1 MMRLTVLT
9 VLMLAALIVAPA
21 HGQSYPS
28 KTVRWIVPLPPGG
41 STDLISRLLAQKL
54 GEMWR
59 VPVVVE
65 NRAGAAGTVGLA
77 AAAKSPP
84 DGYTIAL
91 AQTSNLAIAP
101 GLYPQ
106 VGYDPLKDLAPVT
119 QVVSTPMLLVSHP
132 SLPARSVRALIALAR
147 SQPNAITYASGGSGG
162 QTHLPMELFANTAG
176 VKMVHV
182 PYKGVGPSV
191 VALVSGEVATGL
203 SSIPPVLPHVKSG
216 KLRALAITSA
226 RRYKGLPEVPT
237 MAEDGVPGY
246 DVSVWYGV
254 VMPGGT
260 PKEIVARVHADVV
273 RILAQPDVNERLTAD
288 AGEVVAGTPEA
299 FGAYIKSELARW
311 TKVIAQ
317 TGVKAD

>member
-1 MMRLTVLT
+1 MMRLA

-21 HGQSYPS
+21 HAQTYPS
-28 KTVRWIVPLPPGG
+28 KPVRWIVPLPPGG

-54 GEMWR
+54 SEMWR
-59 VPVVVE
+59 VQVVVE
-65 NRAGAAGTVGLA
+65 NRVGAAGTIGLA

-91 AQTSNLAIAP
+91 GQTSNLAVAP
-101 GLYPQ
+101 GLYPKL
-106 VGYDPLKDLAPVT
+106 GYDPLKDLAPVT

-132 SLPARSVRALIALAR
+132 SLPARSVRGLIALAR

-162 QTHLPMELFANTAG
+162 QTHLPMELFAKTAG

-182 PYKGVGPSV
+182 PYKGIGPSV

-216 KLRALAITSA
+216 KLRALGITSA

-260 PKEIVARVHADVV
+260 PKDLVTRVHADVV

-311 TKVIAQ
+311 TKVIAE
-317 TGVKAD
+317 TGAKAD

>member
-1 MMRLTVLT
+1 MRLA
-9 VLMLAALIVAPA
+9 VLMLAALVVAPA
-21 HGQSYPS
+21 QAQSYPS

-54 GEMWR
+54 AETWR
-59 VPVVVE
+59 VQVVVE
-65 NRAGAAGTVGLA
+65 NRVGAAGTIGLA

-91 AQTSNLAIAP
+91 GQTSNLAVAP
-101 GLYPQ
+101 GLYPKL
-106 VGYDPLKDLAPVT
+106 GYDPLKDLEPVT
-119 QVVSTPMLLVSHP
+119 QVVSTPMLLVAHP
-132 SLPARSVRALIALAR
+132 SLPARSVRGLIALAR
-147 SQPNAITYASGGSGG
+147 SKPNAISYASGGSGG
-162 QTHLPMELFANTAG
+162 QTHLPMELFATMTG
-176 VKMVHV
+176 IHMVHV

-191 VALVSGEVATGL
+191 VALISGEVAIGL

-226 RRYKGLPEVPT
+226 QRYRGLPDVPA

-260 PKEIVARVHADVV
+260 PKELVTRVHADVV

-288 AGEVVAGTPEA
+288 AGEVVAGTPAA
-299 FGAYIKSELARW
+299 FGAHIRSELARW

-317 TGVKAD
+317 TGAKAD

>member
-1 MMRLTVLT
+1 MSLTRALLATLLCSVSCT
-9 VLMLAALIVAPA
+9 LAA
-21 HGQSYPS
+21 QSYPS

-54 GEMWR
+54 SEAWR
-59 VPVVVE
+59 VQVVVE
-65 NRAGAAGTVGLA
+65 NRVGAAGTIGLA

-91 AQTSNLAIAP
+91 GQTSNLAVAP
-101 GLYPQ
+101 GLYPKL
-106 VGYDPLKDLAPVT
+106 GYDPLKDLEPVT

-132 SLPARSVRALIALAR
+132 SLPARSVRGLIALAR
-147 SQPNAITYASGGSGG
+147 SQPNAISYASGGSGG
-162 QTHLPMELFANTAG
+162 QTHLPMELFATMTG
-176 VKMVHV
+176 IRMVHV

-191 VALVSGEVATGL
+191 VALVSGEVAIGL

-216 KLRALAITSA
+216 KLHALGITSA
-226 RRYKGLPEVPT
+226 QRYKGLPQVPT

-260 PKEIVARVHADVV
+260 PKELVTRVHADVV
-273 RILAQPDVNERLTAD
+273 RILTQPDVNERLTAD
-288 AGEVVAGTPEA
+288 AGEVVAGSPEA
-299 FGAYIKSELARW
+299 FGAFIRSELARW

-317 TGVKAD
+317 TGAKAD

>member
-1 MMRLTVLT
+1 MLRLA
-9 VLMLAALIVAPA
+9 VLMFLALIVAPA
-21 HGQSYPS
+21 HAQSYPS

-54 GEMWR
+54 SEMWR
-59 VPVVVE
+59 VQVVVE
-65 NRAGAAGTVGLA
+65 NRVGAAGTIGLA

-91 AQTSNLAIAP
+91 GQTSNLAVAP
-101 GLYPQ
+101 GLYPKL
-106 VGYDPLKDLAPVT
+106 GYDPLKDLVPVT
-119 QVVSTPMLLVSHP
+119 LVLSTPMLLVAHP

-147 SQPNAITYASGGSGG
+147 SQPNAISYSSGGSGG
-162 QTHLPMELFANTAG
+162 QTHLPMELFAKIAG
-176 VKMVHV
+176 VRMVHV
-182 PYKGVGPSV
+182 PYKGVGPAV
-191 VALVSGEVATGL
+191 VALLSGEVATGL

-216 KLRALAITSA
+216 KLRALGITSA
-226 RRYKGLPEVPT
+226 QRYKGLPDVPT

-254 VMPGGT
+254 VMPGAT
-260 PKEIVARVHADVV
+260 PREIVSRVHADLVH
-273 RILAQPDVNERLTAD
+273 ILAQPELNSRLSAD

-311 TKVIAQ
+311 TKVIAE
-317 TGVKAD
+317 TGAKAD

>member
-1 MMRLTVLT
+1 MMRLTVMLLT
-9 VLMLAALIVAPA
+9 ALIVAPVQA
-21 HGQSYPS
+21 QGYPS

-54 GEMWR
+54 NEMWR

-65 NRAGAAGTVGLA
+65 NRVGAAGTIGLA

-91 AQTSNLAIAP
+91 GQTSNLAAAP
-101 GLYPQ
+101 GLYPKL
-106 VGYDPLKDLAPVT
+106 GYDPLKDLAPVT
-119 QVVSTPMLLVSHP
+119 QVLSTPMLLVSHP
-132 SLPARSVRALIALAR
+132 SLPARSVRGLIALAR

-162 QTHLPMELFANTAG
+162 QTHLPMELFAKTAG

-182 PYKGVGPSV
+182 PYKGIGPSV

-216 KLRALAITSA
+216 RLRALAVTSA

-246 DVSVWYGV
+246 DVAVWYGV

-288 AGEVVAGTPEA
+288 AGEVIAGTPEA
-299 FGAYIKSELARW
+299 FGALIKSELARW
-311 TKVIAQ
+311 TKVITE
-317 TGVKAD
+317 TGAKLD

>member
-1 MMRLTVLT
+1 MMRLAVLI
-9 VLMLAALIVAPA
+9 LAALIVAPA
-21 HGQSYPS
+21 HAQNYPS

-54 GEMWR
+54 SEMWR
-59 VPVVVE
+59 VQVVVE
-65 NRAGAAGTVGLA
+65 NRVGAAGTIGLA

-91 AQTSNLAIAP
+91 GQTSNLAVAP
-101 GLYPQ
+101 GLYPKL
-106 VGYDPLKDLAPVT
+106 GYDPLKDLAPVT

-132 SLPARSVRALIALAR
+132 SLPARSVRGLIALAR

-162 QTHLPMELFANTAG
+162 QTHLPMELFAKTAG

-182 PYKGVGPSV
+182 PYKGIGPSV

-288 AGEVVAGTPEA
+288 AGEVVASTPEA

-317 TGVKAD
+317 TGAKAD

>member
-1 MMRLTVLT
+1 MMRLAVLI
-9 VLMLAALIVAPA
+9 LAALIVAPA
-21 HGQSYPS
+21 HAQNYPS

-54 GEMWR
+54 SEMWR
-59 VPVVVE
+59 VQVVVE
-65 NRAGAAGTVGLA
+65 NRVGAAGTIGLA

-91 AQTSNLAIAP
+91 GQTSNLAVAP
-101 GLYPQ
+101 GLYPKL
-106 VGYDPLKDLAPVT
+106 GYDPLKDLAPVT

-132 SLPARSVRALIALAR
+132 SLPARSVRGLIALAR

-162 QTHLPMELFANTAG
+162 QTHLPMELFAKTAG

-182 PYKGVGPSV
+182 PYKGIGPSV

-216 KLRALAITSA
+216 KLRALGITSA

-260 PKEIVARVHADVV
+260 PKELVARVHADVV

-288 AGEVVAGTPEA
+288 AGEVVASTPEA

-317 TGVKAD
+317 TGAKAE

>member
-1 MMRLTVLT
+1 MTRFA

-21 HGQSYPS
+21 QAQSYPS

-54 GEMWR
+54 AEMWR

-65 NRAGAAGTVGLA
+65 NRVGAAGTIGLA

-91 AQTSNLAIAP
+91 GQTSNLAVAP
-101 GLYPQ
+101 GLYPKL
-106 VGYDPLKDLAPVT
+106 GYDPLKDLAPVT

-132 SLPARSVRALIALAR
+132 SLPARSVRGLIALAR
-147 SQPNAITYASGGSGG
+147 AQPDAITYASGGSGG
-162 QTHLPMELFANTAG
+162 QTHLPMELFAKTAG

-260 PKEIVARVHADVV
+260 PKELVTRVHADVV

-317 TGVKAD
+317 TGVKAE

>member
-1 MMRLTVLT
+1 MMRLATL
-9 VLMLAALIVAPA
+9 LLAALVVAPA
-21 HGQSYPS
+21 HAQSYPS
-28 KTVRWIVPLPPGG
+28 KAVRWIVPLPPGG

-54 GEMWR
+54 SEMWK

-65 NRAGAAGTVGLA
+65 NRVGAAGTIGMA

-84 DGYTIAL
+84 DGYTLAL
-91 AQTSNLAIAP
+91 GQTSNLAVAP
-101 GLYPQ
+101 GLYPKL
-106 VGYDPLKDLAPVT
+106 GYDPLKDLAPVT

-132 SLPARSVRALIALAR
+132 SLPAKSVRGLIALAR
-147 SQPNAITYASGGSGG
+147 SQPNAIIYASGGSGG
-162 QTHLPMELFANTAG
+162 QTHLPMELFAKTAG

-182 PYKGVGPSV
+182 PYKGIGPSV

-203 SSIPPVLPHVKSG
+203 SSIPPVLAHVKSG
-216 KLRALAITSA
+216 RLRALGVTSA

-237 MAEDGVPGY
+237 LAEDGVPGY

-260 PKEIVARVHADVV
+260 PKEIVTRVHADVV

-299 FGAYIKSELARW
+299 FGAYIKAELARW
-311 TKVIAQ
+311 GKVIVE
-317 TGVKAD
+317 TGAKAD

>member
-1 MMRLTVLT
+1 MIRLA
-9 VLMLAALIVAPA
+9 VLMLAALVVAPA
-21 HGQSYPS
+21 QAQIYPS

-54 GEMWR
+54 SEMWR
-59 VPVVVE
+59 VQVVVE
-65 NRAGAAGTVGLA
+65 NRVGAAGTIGLA

-91 AQTSNLAIAP
+91 GQTSNLAVAP
-101 GLYPQ
+101 GLYPKL
-106 VGYDPLKDLAPVT
+106 GYDPLKDLEPVT

-132 SLPARSVRALIALAR
+132 SLPARSVRGLIVLAR

-162 QTHLPMELFANTAG
+162 QTHLPMELFAKTAG

-182 PYKGVGPSV
+182 PYKGIGPSV

-216 KLRALAITSA
+216 KLRALGITSA

-260 PKEIVARVHADVV
+260 PKEIVTRVHADVM

-299 FGAYIKSELARW
+299 FGAYIRSELARW

-317 TGVKAD
+317 TGAKVD

>member
-1 MMRLTVLT
+1 MMLRLA
-9 VLMLAALIVAPA
+9 VLMLVALVAAPA
-21 HGQSYPS
+21 HAQTFPS

-54 GEMWR
+54 SDMWH

-65 NRAGAAGTVGLA
+65 NRVGAAGTVGLA

-91 AQTSNLAIAP
+91 AQTSNLAVAP
-101 GLYPQ
+101 GLYPKL
-106 VGYDPLKDLAPVT
+106 GYDPLKDLAAVT
-119 QVVSTPMLLVSHP
+119 QVVSTPMLLVAHP
-132 SLPARSVRALIALAR
+132 SLPARNVRSLIALAR
-147 SQPNAITYASGGSGG
+147 SRPNAISYASGGTGG
-162 QTHLPMELFANTAG
+162 QTHLPMELFAKTTG
-176 VKMVHV
+176 IRMVHV
-182 PYKGVGPSV
+182 PYKGVGPVV
-191 VALVSGEVATGL
+191 VALLSGEVALGL

-260 PKEIVARVHADVV
+260 PSVLVSRVHDDVT

-288 AGEVVAGTPEA
+288 AGEVVASTPEA
-299 FGAYIKSELARW
+299 FSAYIKSELARW
-311 TKVIAQ
+311 TKVIAE
-317 TGVKAD
+317 TGVKAE

>member
-1 MMRLTVLT
+1 MLRLAI
-9 VLMLAALIVAPA
+9 LMLSALIVTPA
-21 HGQSYPS
+21 YAQSYPS

-54 GEMWR
+54 SEMWR
-59 VPVVVE
+59 VPIVVE

-77 AAAKSPP
+77 VAAKSPP

-91 AQTSNLAIAP
+91 GQTSNLAVAP
-101 GLYPQ
+101 GLYPKL
-106 VGYDPLKDLAPVT
+106 GYDPLKDLAAVT

-132 SLPARSVRALIALAR
+132 SLPARNVRALIALAR
-147 SQPNAITYASGGSGG
+147 SKPNAIQYASGGSGG
-162 QTHLPMELFANTAG
+162 QTHLPMELFAKQSG
-176 VKMVHV
+176 VRMVHV
-182 PYKGVGPSV
+182 PYKGVGPAI
-191 VALVSGEVATGL
+191 VALVSGEVAIGL
-203 SSIPPVLPHVKSG
+203 SSVAAVLPHVKAG

-226 RRYKGLPEVPT
+226 RRYRGLADVPT

-260 PKEIVARVHADVV
+260 PKDIIARVHSDVV

-288 AGEVVAGTPEA
+288 AGEIVAGTPEA
-299 FGAYIKSELARW
+299 FSAYIRSELARW
-311 TKVIAQ
+311 TKVIAE
-317 TGVKAD
+317 TGATAD

>member
-1 MMRLTVLT
+1 MMRLA
-9 VLMLAALIVAPA
+9 VLMVAALMIAPVY
-21 HGQSYPS
+21 GQTYPS

-54 GEMWR
+54 SEMWR
-59 VPVVVE
+59 VQVVVE
-65 NRAGAAGTVGLA
+65 NRVGAAGTIGMA

-91 AQTSNLAIAP
+91 GQTSNLAVAP
-101 GLYPQ
+101 GLYPKL
-106 VGYDPLKDLAPVT
+106 GYDPLKDLAPVT

-132 SLPARSVRALIALAR
+132 SLPARSVRGLIALAR
-147 SQPNAITYASGGSGG
+147 SQPNAIAYASGGSGG
-162 QTHLPMELFANTAG
+162 QTHLPMELFAKTAG

-182 PYKGVGPSV
+182 PYKGIGPSV

-216 KLRALAITSA
+216 RLRALGVTSA

-246 DVSVWYGV
+246 DVAVWYGV

-288 AGEVVAGTPEA
+288 AGEVIAGTPEA
-299 FGAYIKSELARW
+299 FAAYIKSELARW
-311 TKVIAQ
+311 SKVIAE
-317 TGVKAD
+317 TGAKAD

>member
-1 MMRLTVLT
+1 MRFAA
-9 VLMLAALIVAPA
+9 LMLAALVVAPA
-21 HGQSYPS
+21 QAQSYPS
-28 KTVRWIVPLPPGG
+28 KPVRWIVPLPPGG

-54 GEMWR
+54 SEMWR
-59 VPVVVE
+59 VQVVVE
-65 NRAGAAGTVGLA
+65 NRVGAAGTIGLA

-91 AQTSNLAIAP
+91 GQTGNLAVAP
-101 GLYPQ
+101 GLYPKL
-106 VGYDPLKDLAPVT
+106 GYDPLKDLAPVT
-119 QVVSTPMLLVSHP
+119 QVLSTPMLLVAHP
-132 SLPARSVRALIALAR
+132 SLPVRSVRGLIALAR
-147 SQPNAITYASGGSGG
+147 SQPSSITYASGGSGG
-162 QTHLPMELFANTAG
+162 QTHLPMELFEKTTG

-182 PYKGVGPSV
+182 PYKGIGPSV

-216 KLRALAITSA
+216 KLRALGITSA

-237 MAEDGVPGY
+237 MAQDGVPGY

-260 PKEIVARVHADVV
+260 PKEIITRVHADVV

-299 FGAYIKSELARW
+299 FGAYIKAELARW
-311 TKVIAQ
+311 TKVITE
-317 TGVKAD
+317 TGAKAE

>member
-1 MMRLTVLT
+1 MMQLA
-9 VLMLAALIVAPA
+9 VLMLAALIVAHA
-21 HGQSYPS
+21 HAQSYPS

-54 GEMWR
+54 SEMWR
-59 VPVVVE
+59 VQVVVE
-65 NRAGAAGTVGLA
+65 NRVGAAGTIGLA

-91 AQTSNLAIAP
+91 GQTSNLAVAP
-101 GLYPQ
+101 GLYPKL
-106 VGYDPLKDLAPVT
+106 GYDPLKDLAPVT

-132 SLPARSVRALIALAR
+132 SLPARSVRGLIALAR

>member
-1 MMRLTVLT
+1 MMRLA
-9 VLMLAALIVAPA
+9 VLMLAALVIAPA
-21 HGQSYPS
+21 YGQTYPS

-54 GEMWR
+54 SEMWR
-59 VPVVVE
+59 VQVVVE
-65 NRAGAAGTVGLA
+65 NRVGAAGTIGMA

-91 AQTSNLAIAP
+91 GQTSNLAVAP
-101 GLYPQ
+101 GLYPKL
-106 VGYDPLKDLAPVT
+106 GYDPLKDLAPVT

-132 SLPARSVRALIALAR
+132 SLPARSVRGLIALAR

-162 QTHLPMELFANTAG
+162 QTHLPMELFAKTAG

-182 PYKGVGPSV
+182 PYKGIGPSV

-216 KLRALAITSA
+216 RLRALAVTSA

-246 DVSVWYGV
+246 DVAVWYGV
-254 VMPGGT
+254 VLPGGT

-288 AGEVVAGTPEA
+288 AGEVIAGTPEA
-299 FGAYIKSELARW
+299 FAAYIRSELARW
-311 TKVIAQ
+311 SKVIAE
-317 TGVKAD
+317 TGAKAD

>member
-1 MMRLTVLT
+1 MVRLA
-9 VLMLAALIVAPA
+9 VLMLAALVAAPA
-21 HGQSYPS
+21 SAQSYPS
-28 KTVRWIVPLPPGG
+28 KIVRWIVPLPPGG

-54 GEMWR
+54 SEMWR
-59 VPVVVE
+59 VQVIVE
-65 NRAGAAGTVGLA
+65 NRVGAAGTIGLA

-91 AQTSNLAIAP
+91 GQTSNLAVAP
-101 GLYPQ
+101 GLYPKL
-106 VGYDPLKDLAPVT
+106 GYDPLKDFEPVT
-119 QVVSTPMLLVSHP
+119 QVISTPMLLVAHP
-132 SLPARSVRALIALAR
+132 SLPARSVPGLIALAR
-147 SQPNAITYASGGSGG
+147 AQPNAITYASGGSGG
-162 QTHLPMELFANTAG
+162 QTHLPMELFAKTVG

-226 RRYKGLPEVPT
+226 RRYKGLPEVRT

-260 PKEIVARVHADVV
+260 PKPIVARVHDDVV

-299 FGAYIKSELARW
+299 FGAYIRSELARW
-311 TKVIAQ
+311 GKVIAE

>member
-1 MMRLTVLT
+1 
-9 VLMLAALIVAPA
+9 MLAALVIAPA
-21 HGQSYPS
+21 HAQSYPS

-54 GEMWR
+54 SEMWR

-77 AAAKSPP
+77 LAAKSPP

-91 AQTSNLAIAP
+91 GQTSNLAVAP
-101 GLYPQ
+101 GLYPKL
-106 VGYDPLKDLAPVT
+106 GYDPLKDLAPVT

-132 SLPARSVRALIALAR
+132 SLPARSVRGLITLAR

-162 QTHLPMELFANTAG
+162 QTHLPMELFAKMAG
-176 VKMVHV
+176 VNMVHV
-182 PYKGVGPSV
+182 PYKGIGPSV

-317 TGVKAD
+317 TGAKAE

>member
-1 MMRLTVLT
+1 MLRLA
-9 VLMLAALIVAPA
+9 VLMLLASIAAPTHA
-21 HGQSYPS
+21 QSYPS

-54 GEMWR
+54 AETWR

-65 NRAGAAGTVGLA
+65 NRVGAAGTVGLA

-101 GLYPQ
+101 GLYKL
-106 VGYDPLKDLAPVT
+106 GYDSLKDLAPVT
-119 QVVSTPMLLVSHP
+119 QVLSTPMLLVSHP

-147 SQPNAITYASGGSGG
+147 AQPNAISYASGGSGG
-162 QTHLPMELFANTAG
+162 QTHLPMELFAKITG
-176 VKMVHV
+176 VRMVHV

-191 VALVSGEVATGL
+191 VALLSGEVATGL
-203 SSIPPVLPHVKSG
+203 SSVPPVLPHVKSG
-216 KLRALAITSA
+216 KLRALGVTSA
-226 RRYKGLPEVPT
+226 RRYKGLPEVPA

-260 PKEIVARVHADVV
+260 PKEIISRVHADVV

-299 FGAYIKSELARW
+299 FSAYIRSELARW
-311 TKVIAQ
+311 TKVIAE
-317 TGVKAD
+317 TGAKAD

>member
-1 MMRLTVLT
+1 MIRLAVS
-9 VLMLAALIVAPA
+9 MLAALVVAPA
-21 HGQSYPS
+21 QAQIYPS

-54 GEMWR
+54 SEMWR
-59 VPVVVE
+59 VQVVVE
-65 NRAGAAGTVGLA
+65 NRVGAAGTIGLA

-91 AQTSNLAIAP
+91 GQTSNLAVAP
-101 GLYPQ
+101 GLYPKL
-106 VGYDPLKDLAPVT
+106 GYDPLKDLEPVT

-132 SLPARSVRALIALAR
+132 SLPARSVRGLIVLAR

-162 QTHLPMELFANTAG
+162 QTHLPMELFAKTAG

-182 PYKGVGPSV
+182 PYKGIGPSV

-216 KLRALAITSA
+216 KLRALGITSA

-260 PKEIVARVHADVV
+260 PKEIVTRVHADVV

-299 FGAYIKSELARW
+299 FGAYIRSELARW

-317 TGVKAD
+317 TGAKVD